1 MNNIASS
8 ENNTEVNTVIAVV
21 KSSDKKCA
29 QKLLDRIESFTHI
42 SNIEQFKI
50 YLTQIIDYDP
60 KIKYTDPSLYC
71 SYEYDGRCGYFKASD
86 TWTLSEYITAT
97 VCQVRFYYSDVLGK
111 HSELDFTVDKVDY
124 QYIGDI
130 ESESDDEDRYKL
142 SLEYE
147 RSPYSCDIF
156 ENVLEHMRKYM
167 ESLEPLLLDNFEDER
182 HSLLIEHAEKYLKS
196 LILTTNPNIEVISP
210 DSYCDFSLPLSL
222 YLVNLLQNP
231 DVVVFPK
238 SDSYSFSCCREN
250 VRWKDV
256 KIKPIPDTDYYFK
269 IKTSI
274 DNPELEAK
282 IKSVLS
288 QYEPLSPIDFF
299 NMHFETVK
307 QQCMAI
313 L

>member
-1 MNNIASS
+1 MNNIASF
-8 ENNTEVNTVIAVV
+8 ENNTGVSTVIAVV

-29 QKLLDRIESFTHI
+29 QKLLDRIDSFTHI
-42 SNIEQFKI
+42 SDIEQFKTH
-50 YLTQIIDYDP
+50 LNQIINYDN
-60 KIKYTDPSLYC
+60 KIKYTDPYLSC

-111 HSELDFTVDKVDY
+111 HSELDFTVDKVEY
-124 QYIGDI
+124 QYMGDI
-130 ESESDDEDRYKL
+130 DSESDDEDRYKL

-147 RSPYSCDIF
+147 RNPYGCDIF
-156 ENVLEHMRKYM
+156 ENVLEHMKKHM
-167 ESLEPLLLDNFEDER
+167 KSLEPLLLDDFEEER

-196 LILTTNPNIEVISP
+196 LILTTNPNVKVISP
-210 DSYCDFSLPLSL
+210 DSHSDFSLPLSK
-222 YLVNLLQNP
+222 YLANLLHNP
-231 DVVVFPK
+231 NAIVFRK
-238 SDSYSFSCCREN
+238 CFSFSYSNEDIK
-250 VRWKDV
+250 WKDV
-256 KIKPIPDTDYYFK
+256 RIKPIPDIEYYFN
-269 IKTSI
+269 TDLS
-274 DNPELEAK
+274 DENPELEEK

-288 QYEPLSPIDFF
+288 EYEPLLPIDFF